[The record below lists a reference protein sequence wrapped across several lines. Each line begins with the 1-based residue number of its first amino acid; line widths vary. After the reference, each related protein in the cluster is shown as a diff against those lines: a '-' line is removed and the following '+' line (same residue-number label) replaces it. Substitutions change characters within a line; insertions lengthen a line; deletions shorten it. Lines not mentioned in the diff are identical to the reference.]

1 MKNSIKILISF
12 VRCLA
17 FALLVI
23 SFSSCDKDVLNE
35 EPKDFLSPTNT
46 FINKAGFEAGL
57 TALYANA
64 RVIML
69 GTSGDLSQK
78 SFQVHYG
85 QGTDIGYHIDEKN
98 YITDYTII
106 NSDNDTALFFW
117 QQYYSL
123 IKDANVIISRAEGG
137 NVEWASEEE
146 KNSVVAEA
154 KFFRAFGYRLLV
166 WYYGD
171 VPLVKEE
178 ITSAKFDFVRSPATE
193 VIAFIL
199 EDLEFASENLPVNNP
214 HGARFYKAAA
224 DYLLA
229 ETYNATKQWD
239 KAIEAANR
247 IIDDGQYDLMY
258 SRFGSMSDKPGDV
271 YWDLFRYGNQDRSTG
286 NTENIFAWQVEYN
299 VDGGHF
305 NMTERSWGPFLE
317 KLKTPDNMQAILK
330 NDLLGRPVSFIR
342 ITPYV
347 EIDMWNDFDND
358 MRNSEYNVQRK
369 FYINNPESAYFGDQI
384 AATPDNHVR
393 NMYPYFKKFTMPYG
407 HPQGYDTEGRIY
419 NDWYVFRVAG
429 VYLLRAEAYLGKGDK
444 SQAAA
449 DLNVLRVR
457 AHAKPV
463 LAGEVDIDYILD
475 ERSRELL
482 GEEHRRVS
490 LNRLGKLVERTQ
502 LYNPVSG
509 PTIQNFNALLPIPQN
524 EIDANNEA
532 ELTQNPGY

>member
-1 MKNSIKILISF
+1 MKNSIKIRISF
-12 VRCLA
+12 FRCFVVGLLA
-17 FALLVI
+17 IAI
-23 SFSSCDKDVLNE
+23 SSCDKDVLEE
-35 EPKDFLSPTNT
+35 EPKDFLSPSNT

-57 TALYANA
+57 TALYADA

-69 GTSGDLSQK
+69 GTSGDRSQK

-85 QGTDIGYHIDEKN
+85 QGADIGYHIDEKN
-98 YITDYTII
+98 YITDYTIV
-106 NSDNDTALFFW
+106 NSDNDIALLFW
-117 QQYYSL
+117 QQLYSL
-123 IKDANVIISRAEGG
+123 IKDANVIISRAEGE
-137 NVEWASEEE
+137 NAEWVSEEE

-178 ITSAKFDFVRSPATE
+178 ITAEKFDFVRSPASE

-199 EDLEFASENLPVNNP
+199 DDLEFASQNLPANNP
-214 HGARFYKAAA
+214 HGARFSKAAA

-229 ETYNATKQWD
+229 ETYNSTNEWD
-239 KAIEAANR
+239 KAIAAANR
-247 IIDDGQYDLMY
+247 ILDDGQYDLMY
-258 SRFGSMSDKPGDV
+258 ERFGSMTDKPGDV

-286 NTENIFAWQVEYN
+286 NTENIFAWQIEYN

-305 NMTERSWGPFLE
+305 NMAERSWGPFLE

-330 NDLLGRPVSFIR
+330 DDLLGRPVSFIR
-342 ITPYV
+342 ISPFV
-347 EIDMWNDFDND
+347 EMDMWDDFNDD

-369 FYINNPESAYFGDQI
+369 FFINNPESAYFGDQI
-384 AATPDNHVR
+384 KSTPENHIR

-407 HPQGYDTEGRIY
+407 HPQGYDTGGNIY

-429 VYLLRAEAYLGKGDK
+429 VYLLRAEAYLGKGDRA
-444 SQAAA
+444 QAAT
-449 DLNVLRVR
+449 DINVVRKR
-457 AHAKPV
+457 AHANPV
-463 LAGEVDIDYILD
+463 SVEDVDIDYILD
-475 ERSRELL
+475 ERARELL
-482 GEEHRRVS
+482 GEEHRRVT
-490 LNRLGKLVERTQ
+490 LNRLGKLVERTR

-509 PTIQNFNALLPIPQN
+509 PTIQDFNALLPIPQD

-532 ELTQNPGY
+532 ELKQNPGY